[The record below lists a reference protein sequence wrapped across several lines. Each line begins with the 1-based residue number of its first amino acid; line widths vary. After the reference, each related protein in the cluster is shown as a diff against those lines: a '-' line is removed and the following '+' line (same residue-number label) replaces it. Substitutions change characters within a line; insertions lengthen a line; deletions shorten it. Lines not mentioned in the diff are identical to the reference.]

1 MYNRKYV
8 KLTQFCLKTP
18 HISSS
23 ITLLIYIFAIITAQ
37 ICMAIVTLYL
47 KILSIPHFISLPL
60 CSSLYCLS
68 HINTTST
75 ATHHQP
81 APTITTTHNPLQN
94 LILSQ
99 NQICPS
105 TTKPKSSNPMAAQ
118 THQSKPKIKSN
129 W

>member
-23 ITLLIYIFAIITAQ
+23 ITLLIYIFAIVTAQ
-37 ICMAIVTLYL
+37 ICTAIVTLYL
-47 KILSIPHFISLPL
+47 NILSIPHFISLPL

-99 NQICPS
+99 NQIYPS
-105 TTKPKSSNPMAAQ
+105 TTKPKSSNPMVAQ
-118 THQSKPKIKSN
+118 THQPKPKIKPN